1 MPSIPMRK
9 SLMAAAIGVAAVLVS
24 GTMPASA
31 QDKTINLKIS
41 LWVPPVH
48 PLVKSTQEWADSIT
62 KASGGTITA
71 TVFPAEQLG
80 KAFDHYDM
88 VRDGIADVGYV
99 SPGYQP
105 GRFPVINAAQ
115 LPFTVANATGGAAA
129 VDSWYRKYAPKEMAD
144 THFCMAFVHDP
155 GALHSTRK
163 KITLPSDVKGLKVRP
178 AQQTMG
184 ELVTTLG
191 GTNVQASA
199 PESRDALERGIADAI
214 TFPWNSIFLFG
225 IDKVTKYTLDVPLY
239 TTAYTW
245 VMNKDVYEQAS
256 AAQKK
261 VLDDHCTSEW
271 AVKLS
276 APWTEFEHAG
286 REKMKK
292 APGHEVVELTPEQ
305 VAEWRKAAAPLQAN
319 WEKQVTAKGYDAAQ
333 VLGDLK
339 KALADNKAAF

>member
-1 MPSIPMRK
+1 MSKYILRK
-9 SLMAAAIGVAAVLVS
+9 NLLAMTIGLAAVLAA
-24 GTMPASA
+24 GGMPAAA
-31 QDKTINLKIS
+31 QDTPINLKIS

-62 KASGGTITA
+62 KASGGSITA
-71 TVFPAEQLG
+71 SVFPAEQLG

-88 VRDGIADVGYV
+88 VRDGIAEVGYV

-115 LPFTVANATGGAAA
+115 LPFTVANATGGSAA
-129 VDSWYRKYAPKEMAD
+129 VDQWYRKYAPKEMAD
-144 THFCMAFVHDP
+144 THFCLAFVHDP
-155 GALHSTRK
+155 GTLHSRS

-184 ELVTTLG
+184 ELVTALG

-245 VMNKDVYEQAS
+245 TMNKDVYDNAS
-256 AAQKK
+256 PAQKK
-261 VLDDHCTSEW
+261 VIDDHCTTEW

-276 APWTEFEHAG
+276 SAWTEFEHAG
-286 REKMKK
+286 RDKMKS
-292 APGHEVVELTPEQ
+292 APGHEVVELTPAQ
-305 VAEWRKAAAPLQAN
+305 IDEWRKAVAPLQAG
-319 WEKQVTAKGYDAAQ
+319 WEKQVAAKGYDPKA
-333 VLGDLK
+333 VLDDLK
-339 KALADNKAAF
+339 KSLADNKSAF

>member
-1 MPSIPMRK
+1 
-9 SLMAAAIGVAAVLVS
+9 MA
-24 GTMPASA
+24 
-31 QDKTINLKIS
+31 
-41 LWVPPVH
+41 
-48 PLVKSTQEWADSIT
+48 WADSIT
-62 KASGGTITA
+62 KDSGGTITA
-71 TVFPAEQLG
+71 TVFPSEQLG

-115 LPFTVANATGGAAA
+115 LPFTVADAKGGTSA
-129 VDSWYRKYAPKEMAD
+129 VDGWYRKYAPKEMAD
-144 THFCMAFVHDP
+144 THFCLAFVHDP
-155 GALHSTRK
+155 GSLHSAK
-163 KITLPSDVKGLKVRP
+163 KITLPADVKGLKVRP
-178 AQQTMG
+178 AQQTIG
-184 ELVTTLG
+184 EMVTTLG

-199 PESRDALERGIADAI
+199 PESRDALVRGIADAI

-245 VMNKDVYEQAS
+245 SMNKDVYDGAS

-261 VLDDHCTSEW
+261 VLDDHCSTDW
-271 AVKLS
+271 AIKLS

-286 REKMKK
+286 RDKMKA
-292 APGHEVVELTPEQ
+292 APGHEVVELTPAQ
-305 VAEWRKAAAPLQAN
+305 IDEWRKAVAPLQAN
-319 WEKQVTAKGYDAAQ
+319 WEKQVTSKGYDPAT

-339 KALADNKAAF
+339 KSLADNKAAF

>member
-1 MPSIPMRK
+1 MKR
-9 SLMAAAIGVAAVLVS
+9 AAAAGIAAATLLGLGS
-24 GTMPASA
+24 LPAQAQA
-31 QDKTINLKIS
+31 QDKPINLKIS

-48 PLVKSTQEWADSIT
+48 PLVKSAQAWADSIT
-62 KASGGTITA
+62 KESGGTITA
-71 TVFPAEQLG
+71 TVFPSEQLG

-115 LPFTVANATGGAAA
+115 LPFTVADAKGGTAA
-129 VDSWYRKYAPKEMAD
+129 VDGWYRKYAPKEMAD
-144 THFCMAFVHDP
+144 THFCLAFVHDP
-155 GALHSTRK
+155 GSLHSRK

-178 AQQTMG
+178 AQQTIG
-184 ELVTTLG
+184 EMVTTLG

-245 VMNKDVYEQAS
+245 SMNKDVYDGAS

-261 VLDDHCTSEW
+261 VLDDHCNTEW
-271 AVKLS
+271 AIKLS
-276 APWTEFEHAG
+276 APWTDFEHAG
-286 REKMKK
+286 RDKMKA
-292 APGHEVVELTPEQ
+292 APGHEVVELTPAQ
-305 VAEWRKAAAPLQAN
+305 IDEWRKAVSPLQVN
-319 WEKQVTAKGYDAAQ
+319 WEKQVTGKGYDPAT

-339 KALADNKAAF
+339 KSLADNKAAF